1 MKHGFLLRKKRTNPP
16 AAAGRYRVF
25 LRSGAHRQRNRADRT
40 VFSGKNR
47 FSRKRVPQTARQ
59 AFTETI
65 PRLRLGF
72 FLTDALRPLCRLHR
86 VCSCLFI
93 SKACLFDI
101 RQHRMIW
108 QARLPQK
115 ILNRTGGKR
124 TEILSEFPAPATKF
138 RRKFSAKHRSSN
150 HTALPRAFCILIE
163 VIL

>member
-1 MKHGFLLRKKRTNPP
+1 MKNGFLLRKKRTNPP
-16 AAAGRYRVF
+16 QLLEDAA
-25 LRSGAHRQRNRADRT
+25 S
-40 VFSGKNR
+40 FSGRAHTGSETGQTILFFPEKTA

-72 FLTDALRPLCRLHR
+72 FLTDALRPLCRLHH

-101 RQHRMIW
+101 RQHHIIR

-115 ILNRTGGKR
+115 ILSRTGGKR

-138 RRKFSAKHRSSN
+138 WRKFSAKHRSSN

-163 VIL
+163 AIL